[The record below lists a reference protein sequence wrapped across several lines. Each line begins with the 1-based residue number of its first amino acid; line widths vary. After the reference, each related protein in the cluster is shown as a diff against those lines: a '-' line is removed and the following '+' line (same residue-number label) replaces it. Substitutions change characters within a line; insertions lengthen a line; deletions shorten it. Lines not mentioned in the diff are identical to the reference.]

1 MRMKNE
7 IKTNHLELG
16 VLDCER
22 NKKKTSKSGSQSEN
36 GLYDLMNRVD
46 SNSTNSVSRQTEMSV
61 GILDI

>member
-22 NKKKTSKSGSQSEN
+22 NKKKHRKVEAKVKMGS
-36 GLYDLMNRVD
+36 M
-46 SNSTNSVSRQTEMSV
+46 
-61 GILDI
+61 I